1 MLVLEQGW
9 SSDEYE
15 KWLTRLLIQTL
26 LKNPWLKTIFQMYR
40 IVYVVEE
47 RKEKIIFY
55 GDSFVR
61 NFLFDGLYYR
71 LLQGSCSTF

>member
-26 LKNPWLKTIFQMYR
+26 LKNPWLKTIFQ
-40 IVYVVEE
+40 I
-47 RKEKIIFY
+47 
-55 GDSFVR
+55 
-61 NFLFDGLYYR
+61 
-71 LLQGSCSTF
+71 